1 VGFREH
7 DPQEIE
13 FTFESDD
20 PKELFILQKR
30 AMVQEQTTD
39 SPYFD
44 TSAREFGPPVAV
56 GMGVA
61 GGAYAGRVAMNAAQ
75 IDTLATEKPGEP
87 IVLLRPDTVPEDIAM
102 ITRVSGLLTARG
114 GATSHAAVTAKRL
127 GKTAVVDCR
136 ALEVDEHRGV
146 ANLAGHD
153 IKAGDWLSI
162 DGRTGNIF
170 LKRIPL
176 TSRALL

>member
-1 VGFREH
+1 
-7 DPQEIE
+7 
-13 FTFESDD
+13 
-20 PKELFILQKR
+20 
-30 AMVQEQTTD
+30 MVQEQTRD
-39 SPYFD
+39 APYFD
-44 TSAREFGPPVAV
+44 TSSESFGPPMGV

-61 GGAYAGRVAMNAAQ
+61 GGAYSGRVAVNFKQ
-75 IDTLATEKPGEP
+75 IDELAADHPRDP

-146 ANLAGHD
+146 ARLAGQEL
-153 IKAGDWLSI
+153 KTGDWLSI

-170 LKRIPL
+170 LGRIPTTGRVL
-176 TSRALL
+176 QQ